1 MNLYTPVLIFPFRM
15 FDALT
20 QSLLSLADSMSVEA
34 FTFIGSL
41 VEEIVAPIPS
51 PIVMTAAGSIAAQQG
66 YPLAY
71 LFALSLIG
79 AVGKTIGALFVYGV
93 AYVLGTVFV
102 QRFGHLLGVTL
113 SDVDALRTRL
123 GKGWHQLASL
133 TFLRALPIMSS
144 MVLSVGCGVVRVSF
158 ALYVISTFIGTIVR
172 NFFYLYVGFSG
183 VAAYRA
189 LVDGLDGIE
198 SAIQI
203 FIGVVVVFFLG
214 WLYWRRHKGKRA

>member
-1 MNLYTPVLIFPFRM
+1 M
-15 FDALT
+15 FDQFTAM
-20 QSLLSLADSMSVEA
+20 LLSLADSMSVEA

-51 PIVMTAAGSIAAQQG
+51 PIVMTAAGSLAAQQG
-66 YPLAY
+66 YTLAY
-71 LFALSLIG
+71 LFVLSLIG
-79 AVGKTIGALFVYGV
+79 AVGKTIGALFVYAV
-93 AYVLGTVFV
+93 AYVVGTVFV

-113 SDVDALRTRL
+113 SDVDALRLRL
-123 GKGWHQLASL
+123 GTGWSQMASL

-158 ALYVISTFIGTIVR
+158 VLYVASTFVGTIVR

-189 LVDGLDGIE
+189 LVDGLDSIE
-198 SAIQI
+198 SLIQI
-203 FIGVVVVFFLG
+203 AIGAAVAVFIG
-214 WLYWRRHKGKRA
+214 WMYWRKHKAGKKSA

>member
-1 MNLYTPVLIFPFRM
+1 M

-51 PIVMTAAGSIAAQQG
+51 PIVMTAAGSLAAQQG

-93 AYVLGTVFV
+93 AYALGTVFV

-123 GKGWHQLASL
+123 GKGWSQLASL

-158 ALYVISTFIGTIVR
+158 MLYVISTFIGTIVR

-189 LVDGLDGIE
+189 LVDGLDGVE

-203 FIGVVVVFFLG
+203 VIGVAVLAFLG
-214 WLYWRRHKGKRA
+214 WLYWRRSKGKQA